1 MLNHCL
7 NFLYHAINLMPIVI
21 TSFINFKV
29 ADNVLNRFY
38 KICEFRKNFLEESTQ
53 QKTFF
58 FTSCPKLLETD
69 VKIEEAT
76 VLQCWQSV
84 GGWWGSGGHWS
95 RWQWRRVPGRGWAWA
110 RCGRQPGAGHSY
122 VIPSPAPPARRGK
135 ERFVF
140 KKPTNNVCFRFYN

>member
-76 VLQCWQSV
+76 AVLAECGRLV
-84 GGWWGSGGHWS
+84 GV
-95 RWQWRRVPGRGWAWA
+95 RWALVPGRGWAWA

>member
-76 VLQCWQSV
+76 AVL
-84 GGWWGSGGHWS
+84 
-95 RWQWRRVPGRGWAWA
+95 AE
-110 RCGRQPGAGHSY
+110 CGRLVGVRWALVPVAVAPCPGPRMGMGK
-122 VIPSPAPPARRGK
+122 VWPPTRGRTQLRDTITRTTSPPGK
-135 ERFVF
+135 GAF
-140 KKPTNNVCFRFYN
+140 CF